1 MTVCE
6 IKPDL
11 LFSTLMSVMVFFPL
25 YRKDLP
31 TVVNFFPTSRII
43 ITLYCI
49 HYNFLEIQFK
59 VTYVLFDF
67 NMHLIKVY
75 SFETV

>member
-1 MTVCE
+1 MTVRE

-25 YRKDLP
+25 HRKDLP

-43 ITLYCI
+43 ITLYYI
-49 HYNFLEIQFK
+49 HYNYLE
-59 VTYVLFDF
+59 F
-67 NMHLIKVY
+67 NLKLRTFYLIL
-75 SFETV
+75 TCTL